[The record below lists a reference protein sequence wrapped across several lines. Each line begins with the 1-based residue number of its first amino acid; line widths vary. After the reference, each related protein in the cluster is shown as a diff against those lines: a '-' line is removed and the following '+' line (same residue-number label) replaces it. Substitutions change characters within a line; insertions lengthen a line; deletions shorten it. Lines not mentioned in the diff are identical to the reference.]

1 MAKKNEWLE
10 DSEALSIAMDVVD
23 KFNDTFCG
31 IDLSRIRFL
40 RILGRKKGKD
50 IFRFDEC
57 RIIIGRI
64 GKAALA
70 AFQ

>member
-23 KFNDTFCG
+23 KFGDTFCG

-40 RILGRKKGKD
+40 RILGRKNGKD
-50 IFRFDEC
+50 IKVSSVDFPLNIDIPYLYYIE
-57 RIIIGRI
+57 
-64 GKAALA
+64 K
-70 AFQ
+70 